1 MTVSDKDLE
10 DYARDCVRL
19 ARLARDP
26 TIRDRLMQMARD
38 WMAEATHESKA
49 AEQPC
54 RSVPLSWRSLSETGK
69 P

>member
-38 WMAEATHESKA
+38 WMAEATHERKRLNLRRPHLA
-49 AEQPC
+49 AF
-54 RSVPLSWRSLSETGK
+54 RAS
-69 P
+69 

>member
-26 TIRDRLMQMARD
+26 IIRDRLMQMARD

-49 AEQPC
+49 AEPT
-54 RSVPLSWRSLSETGK
+54 PPSLGGV
-69 P
+69 

>member
-49 AEQPC
+49 AEPT
-54 RSVPLSWRSLSETGK
+54 P